1 MPAHAVATTKE
12 NGLDAVKLTH
22 SSGASALV
30 YVYGAH
36 LASWQTS
43 GGEEQLFVSSTAEY
57 GGGKAIRGGVPICWP
72 QFADRGS
79 GPKHGVCRNSAEWT
93 VVRTS
98 TEPYP
103 CVVLGLS
110 DSEATRAAF
119 PFGFSLRYSVTIDG
133 PESVSTALF
142 VQNTSDAPLEFTG
155 ALHSYFAV
163 SDVARSTVR

>member
-1 MPAHAVATTKE
+1 MGDVQDHAAVEMPAHAVATTKE

-79 GPKHGVCRNSAEWT
+79 GPKHGVCRASAEWT

-103 CVVLGLS
+103 
-110 DSEATRAAF
+110 
-119 PFGFSLRYSVTIDG
+119 LR
-133 PESVSTALF
+133 
-142 VQNTSDAPLEFTG
+142 
-155 ALHSYFAV
+155 
-163 SDVARSTVR
+163 RSCRK

>member
-43 GGEEQLFVSSTAEY
+43 DGEEQFFVSSTAEY

-79 GPKHGVCRNSAEWT
+79 GPKHGVCRTSAEWT
-93 VVRTS
+93 VVRPS
-98 TEPYP
+98 PEPYP
-103 CVVLGLS
+103 
-110 DSEATRAAF
+110 
-119 PFGFSLRYSVTIDG
+119 LR
-133 PESVSTALF
+133 
-142 VQNTSDAPLEFTG
+142 
-155 ALHSYFAV
+155 
-163 SDVARSTVR
+163 RSCRK

>member
-1 MPAHAVATTKE
+1 MPAHTVATTKE

-43 GGEEQLFVSSTAEY
+43 DGDEQLFVSSTAEY

-72 QFADRGS
+72 QFAGRGS
-79 GPKHGVCRNSAEWT
+79 GPKHGVCRNSAEWK

-98 TEPYP
+98 SEPYP
-103 CVVLGLS
+103 CVAMSENRAGL
-110 DSEATRAAF
+110 AAR
-119 PFGFSLRYSVTIDG
+119 PSG
-133 PESVSTALF
+133 
-142 VQNTSDAPLEFTG
+142 
-155 ALHSYFAV
+155 
-163 SDVARSTVR
+163 

>member
-1 MPAHAVATTKE
+1 MPAHTVATTKE

-43 GGEEQLFVSSTAEY
+43 DGEEQLFVSSTAEY

-79 GPKHGVCRNSAEWT
+79 GPKHGVCRASAEWT
-93 VVRTS
+93 VVRTP

-103 CVVLGLS
+103 CVAPVEKRPVWPRLAQAADRPRLAEARGSLEHRLALNEARESQLS
-110 DSEATRAAF
+110 EVRAT
-119 PFGFSLRYSVTIDG
+119 
-133 PESVSTALF
+133 LF
-142 VQNTSDAPLEFTG
+142 
-155 ALHSYFAV
+155 
-163 SDVARSTVR
+163 